1 MKRAFAHLLPLF
13 KLYCPHTALL
23 ELDIS
28 IIESQHKNA
37 PVKMKEDVLKLKEG
51 VSVTFDTTSFKVNII
66 AKGLDTVRLTLPV
79 KTSHCF
85 PYTILYYAK

>member
-1 MKRAFAHLLPLF
+1 MKRASAHLLPLC

-23 ELDIS
+23 EQDIA

-51 VSVTFDTTSFKVNII
+51 VSVTFDTTSSEVNII
-66 AKGLDTVRLTLPV
+66 KA
-79 KTSHCF
+79 
-85 PYTILYYAK
+85 